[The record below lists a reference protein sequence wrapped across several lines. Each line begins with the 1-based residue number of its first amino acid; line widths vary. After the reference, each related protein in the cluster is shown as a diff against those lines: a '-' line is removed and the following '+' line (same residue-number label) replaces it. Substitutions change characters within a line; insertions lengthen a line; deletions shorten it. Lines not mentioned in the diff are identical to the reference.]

1 MRTITI
7 DGAFATKIYPT
18 EDGYLAIEQSFA
30 PPVLLAADE
39 VLAVIE
45 ALQAHYERRA
55 QWQEAIPD

>member
-1 MRTITI
+1 MRTTI
-7 DGAFATKIYPT
+7 DGAFATEIYPT
-18 EDGYLAIEQSFA
+18 EDGYLAIEQASA